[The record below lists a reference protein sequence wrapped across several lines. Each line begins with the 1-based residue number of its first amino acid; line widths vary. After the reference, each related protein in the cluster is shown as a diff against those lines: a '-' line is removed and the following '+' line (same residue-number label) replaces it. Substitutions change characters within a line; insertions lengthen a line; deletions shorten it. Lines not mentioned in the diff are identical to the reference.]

1 MAKNTLTN
9 AQALTA
15 ATELATNA
23 GMDELA
29 AKLAHMAEMAAKPR
43 KSKGEKTPTK
53 AQLANFAM
61 AKEAVAKMREHGEP
75 VSSKWIM
82 ENVRYVT
89 STQKVTAI
97 MRIALDN
104 GWVVK
109 GEPVK
114 GAARYEVAPEA

>member
-15 ATELATNA
+15 ATELAKQA
-23 GMDELA
+23 GMEDLA
-29 AKLAHMAEMAAKPR
+29 EKLAHMAEVAAKPR
-43 KSKGEKTPTK
+43 KSKEDKTPSK
-53 AQLANFAM
+53 AQLANIAM
-61 AKEAVAKMREHGEP
+61 AQEAVAKMREYGEP

-97 MRIALDN
+97 MRVALKN